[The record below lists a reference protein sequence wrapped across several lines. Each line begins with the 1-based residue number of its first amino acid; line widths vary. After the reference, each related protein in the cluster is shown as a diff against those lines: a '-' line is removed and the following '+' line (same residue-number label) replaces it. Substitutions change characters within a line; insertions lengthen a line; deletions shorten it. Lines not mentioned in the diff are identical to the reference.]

1 MRAPSGS
8 QLGGHKDDKPGAKA
22 PLASSQR
29 HVDLREFGDRVQKL
43 KRL

>member
-43 KRL
+43 KHL